1 MPQSAKLKR
10 AATPRRTIGLLG
22 TFRVRMGS
30 ARAQSVPKRFQKER
44 AGQAADERMNT
55 TRAVSLLR
63 TGGAFLLNFAVATV
77 GVGILESPFIR
88 YVHFFPVSKASIL
101 RGDLLTSAVAYG
113 VGYSVY
119 ARWESR
125 SAKWVWLAGLGWL
138 GTLVL
143 LMLNGRHGTIWEISG
158 TGTSLDFQNF
168 SNWTEYTLPGLRTM
182 FYSAGAFCSSRRTKH
197 KLLNR
202 LLPFSISPHG

>member
-1 MPQSAKLKR
+1 MRRAENHRLVKLDAHDFFLRTRAVPPGGRSTWRESSSRQPARAEPASRCSQSAKLKR

-77 GVGILESPFIR
+77 GVAILESPFIR
-88 YVHFFPVSKASIL
+88 YVHFFP
-101 RGDLLTSAVAYG
+101 
-113 VGYSVY
+113 
-119 ARWESR
+119 
-125 SAKWVWLAGLGWL
+125 
-138 GTLVL
+138 
-143 LMLNGRHGTIWEISG
+143 
-158 TGTSLDFQNF
+158 
-168 SNWTEYTLPGLRTM
+168 
-182 FYSAGAFCSSRRTKH
+182 
-197 KLLNR
+197 
-202 LLPFSISPHG
+202 

>member
-1 MPQSAKLKR
+1 
-10 AATPRRTIGLLG
+10 
-22 TFRVRMGS
+22 
-30 ARAQSVPKRFQKER
+30 
-44 AGQAADERMNT
+44 MNT
-55 TRAVSLLR
+55 TRAVALLR
-63 TGGAFLLNFAVATV
+63 TGGAFLLNLAAATV

-113 VGYSVY
+113 AGYSVY
-119 ARWESR
+119 ARWEPR
-125 SAKWVWLAGLGWL
+125 SAKWVWLAGLGLL

-158 TGTSLDFQNF
+158 TATSLDFHNYFQNF

-182 FYSAGAFCSSRRTKH
+182 FYSAGAFCSSRITKH

-202 LLPFSISPHG
+202 ALNNED